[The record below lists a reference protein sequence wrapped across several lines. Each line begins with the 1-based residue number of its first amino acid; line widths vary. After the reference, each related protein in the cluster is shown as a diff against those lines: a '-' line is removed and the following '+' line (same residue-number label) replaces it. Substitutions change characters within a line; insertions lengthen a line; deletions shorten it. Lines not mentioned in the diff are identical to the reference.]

1 MACLGNS
8 NDLSFVVVRLVIV
21 VVGSRPPVT
30 ANFIRFVKFLL
41 TSYYRTADYLMG
53 LFLLDYG
60 AGNVQSLANTLDKL
74 GHSFNWITSPIDF
87 DDATVS
93 LLSYYPVFHL
103 EHPLQCVIFPGV
115 GAFQT
120 AVDGLTSRG
129 FLEPLR
135 RYIASGRPYFGI
147 CIGMQVLFQSSSEG
161 SAHGLGIIPSKIDIF
176 SSVDKTVPHMGWNSV
191 HLLDPKQDA
200 ANEGLDEALHYYFV
214 HSYRA
219 TYDPERE
226 PDAAQW
232 VHSVTQY
239 GQEIF
244 VATVRKDNVFG
255 CQFHPEKS
263 ADAGMR
269 LLDTWLRQPFS
280 TRKNSPTPVSRL
292 PFPPSPND
300 GLTKRIIAC
309 MDVRANDQ
317 GDLVVTK
324 GDQYDVRERG
334 PNTTTTTDLQQQP
347 GSLTRSSPSLSPDPD
362 SPLPPPATV
371 TAKVAGAVRNLGKPV
386 ALAARYY
393 AAGADELALLNITS
407 FRHSP
412 LRDQPMLAVVRAA
425 AATVFV
431 PLTIGGGIRDTVDP
445 DGTPR
450 SALEVAS
457 AYFRAGADKVSI
469 GSEAVYA
476 VERLRRASSGSGSG
490 YIIDAQSRRG
500 DSAIETIA
508 RAYGRQAV
516 VISIDP
522 KLVYVD
528 LSSYD
533 GPRKGELVLGSGE
546 EEGKAWWY
554 QCTVS
559 GGREARNLSV
569 VELAR
574 GAEILGAG
582 EILLNS
588 IDRDGTGRGFDI
600 DLVNIVRR
608 NVNIPVVASSGAGK
622 KEHFVDVFE
631 KTSVEAALAAG
642 IFHRGEVRID
652 GVKEALVERGIKA
665 RMNRTTC

>member
-1 MACLGNS
+1 
-8 NDLSFVVVRLVIV
+8 
-21 VVGSRPPVT
+21 
-30 ANFIRFVKFLL
+30 
-41 TSYYRTADYLMG
+41 
-53 LFLLDYG
+53 
-60 AGNVQSLANTLDKL
+60 
-74 GHSFNWITSPIDF
+74 
-87 DDATVS
+87 
-93 LLSYYPVFHL
+93 
-103 EHPLQCVIFPGV
+103 V

-135 RYIASGRPYFGI
+135 QYILSGRPYFGI

-161 SAHGLGIIPSKIDIF
+161 SVPGLGIIPSKIDLF
-176 SSVDKTVPHMGWNSV
+176 SSRDKTVPHMGWNSI
-191 HLLDPKQDA
+191 HLLDPQRDA
-200 ANEGLDEALHYYFV
+200 DEGLDEALHYYFV

-263 ADAGMR
+263 GDAGMR

-280 TRKNSPTPVSRL
+280 TQHRPTPAPRL
-292 PFPPSPND
+292 PFPSRPKD
-300 GLTKRIIAC
+300 GFTKRIIAC
-309 MDVRANDQ
+309 MDVRANDR

-324 GDQYDVRERG
+324 GDQYDVREKA
-334 PNTTTTTDLQQQP
+334 PTTANIPP
-347 GSLTRSSPSLSPDPD
+347 GSPPRTSSSLSPD
-362 SPLPPPATV
+362 SPPTTAV
-371 TAKVAGAVRNLGKPV
+371 TANIAGAVRNLGKPV

-450 SALEVAS
+450 SALEVAG

-476 VERLRRASSGSGSG
+476 VERLHISSASASASAST
-490 YIIDAQSRRG
+490 IDTAQGRRG
-500 DSAIETIA
+500 DGSSAIETIA
-508 RAYGRQAV
+508 HAYGRQAV
-516 VISIDP
+516 VVSIDP
-522 KLVYVD
+522 KRVYVD
-528 LSSYD
+528 ASSYD
-533 GPRKGELVLGSGE
+533 GPRRDELILGSGE
-546 EEGKAWWY
+546 EDGKAWWY

-559 GGREARNLSV
+559 GGREARDLSA

-622 KEHFVDVFE
+622 REHFVDVFE

-652 GVKEALVERGIKA
+652 EIKEALVERGINT
-665 RMNRTTC
+665 RMM

>member
-1 MACLGNS
+1 
-8 NDLSFVVVRLVIV
+8 
-21 VVGSRPPVT
+21 
-30 ANFIRFVKFLL
+30 
-41 TSYYRTADYLMG
+41 
-53 LFLLDYG
+53 
-60 AGNVQSLANTLDKL
+60 
-74 GHSFNWITSPIDF
+74 
-87 DDATVS
+87 
-93 LLSYYPVFHL
+93 
-103 EHPLQCVIFPGV
+103 
-115 GAFQT
+115 
-120 AVDGLTSRG
+120 
-129 FLEPLR
+129 
-135 RYIASGRPYFGI
+135 
-147 CIGMQVLFQSSSEG
+147 MQVLFQSSSEA
-161 SAHGLGIIPSKIDIF
+161 SIPGLGIIPSKIDAF
-176 SSVDKTVPHMGWNSV
+176 SNKDKTVPHMGWNSV
-191 HLLDPKQDA
+191 HLLDPQQDA
-200 ANEGLDEALHYYFV
+200 DDGLDEALHYYFV

-219 TYDPERE
+219 TYDPERD

-239 GQEIF
+239 GREVF
-244 VATVRKDNVFG
+244 VATVHKDNVFG

-263 ADAGMR
+263 GDAGMR
-269 LLDTWLRQPFS
+269 LLDTWLRQPVS
-280 TRKNSPTPVSRL
+280 ARHRPTPATRL
-292 PFPPSPND
+292 PFPPRPRD
-300 GLTKRIIAC
+300 GFTKRIIAC

-324 GDQYDVRERG
+324 GDQYDVREK
-334 PNTTTTTDLQQQP
+334 PPTTPAVPPP
-347 GSLTRSSPSLSPDPD
+347 GSPPSPSPSDASP
-362 SPLPPPATV
+362 SPPFAVSAT
-371 TAKVAGAVRNLGKPV
+371 VAGAVRNLGKPV

-450 SALEVAS
+450 SALEVAG

-476 VERLRRASSGSGSG
+476 VERLRAASSSTSEAKEG
-490 YIIDAQSRRG
+490 RG
-500 DSAIETIA
+500 DGSSAIETIA

-516 VISIDP
+516 VVSIDP
-522 KLVYVD
+522 RRVYVD
-528 LSSYD
+528 APSYD
-533 GPRKGELVLGSGE
+533 GPRKDELILGSGE

-559 GGREARNLSV
+559 GGREARDLSA

-588 IDRDGTGRGFDI
+588 IDRDGTGRGFDV

-608 NVNIPVVASSGAGK
+608 NVSVPVVASSGAGK
-622 KEHFVDVFE
+622 KQHFVDVFE
-631 KTSVEAALAAG
+631 KTNVEAALAAG
-642 IFHRGEVRID
+642 IFHRGEVRIEE
-652 GVKEALVERGIKA
+652 VKEMLIERGINA
-665 RMNRTTC
+665 RTTRPT

>member
-1 MACLGNS
+1 
-8 NDLSFVVVRLVIV
+8 
-21 VVGSRPPVT
+21 
-30 ANFIRFVKFLL
+30 
-41 TSYYRTADYLMG
+41 MG

-60 AGNVQSLANTLDKL
+60 AGNVQSLANTLGKL
-74 GHSFNWITSPIDF
+74 GHSFNWITSPADF

-93 LLSYYPVFHL
+93 LAICPSITRCSSRAS
-103 EHPLQCVIFPGV
+103 LQCIIFPGV
-115 GAFQT
+115 GAFQS

-135 RYIASGRPYFGI
+135 QYITSGRPYFGI

-161 SAHGLGIIPSKIDIF
+161 SAPGLGIIPSKIDIF
-176 SSVDKTVPHMGWNSV
+176 SSGDKTVPHMGWNSV
-191 HLLDPKQDA
+191 HLLDAKQDA
-200 ANEGLDEALHYYFV
+200 DEGLDEALHYYFV

-219 TYDPERE
+219 IYDPERE

-239 GQEIF
+239 GQEIL

-263 ADAGMR
+263 GDAGMR

-280 TRKNSPTPVSRL
+280 TQHRSTPTSRL
-292 PFPPSPND
+292 PFPPGPKD
-300 GLTKRIIAC
+300 GFTKRIIAC

-324 GDQYDVRERG
+324 GDQYDVREKA
-334 PNTTTTTDLQQQP
+334 PTTATTADLQP
-347 GSLTRSSPSLSPDPD
+347 GSPTRTSSSLSPD
-362 SPLPPPATV
+362 SPPSPPTAV

-425 AATVFV
+425 AETVFV
-431 PLTIGGGIRDTVDP
+431 PLTIGGGIRDTVEP

-450 SALEVAS
+450 SALEVAG

-476 VERLRRASSGSGSG
+476 VERLRASAAST
-490 YIIDAQSRRG
+490 IDAEGGRG
-500 DSAIETIA
+500 PRDGGGGNGAIETIA
-508 RAYGRQAV
+508 RVYGRQAV
-516 VISIDP
+516 VVSIDP
-522 KLVYVD
+522 KRVYVD
-528 LSSYD
+528 VSSYD
-533 GPRKGELVLGSGE
+533 GPRRDELILGSGE

-559 GGREARNLSV
+559 GGREARDLSV

-600 DLVNIVRR
+600 ELVNIVRR

-652 GVKEALVERGIKA
+652 EVKEALVERGINA
-665 RMNRTTC
+665 RMKRLMS

>member
-1 MACLGNS
+1 
-8 NDLSFVVVRLVIV
+8 
-21 VVGSRPPVT
+21 
-30 ANFIRFVKFLL
+30 
-41 TSYYRTADYLMG
+41 MG

-60 AGNVQSLANTLDKL
+60 AGNVQSLANTIAKL
-74 GHSFNWITSPIDF
+74 GHSFKWITSPADF
-87 DDATVS
+87 DDAT
-93 LLSYYPVFHL
+93 
-103 EHPLQCVIFPGV
+103 CVIFPGV

-135 RYIASGRPYFGI
+135 QYIASGRPYFGI

-161 SAHGLGIIPSKIDIF
+161 SVPGLGIIPSKIDIF
-176 SSVDKTVPHMGWNSV
+176 SNRDKTVPHMGWNSV
-191 HLLDPKQDA
+191 HLLDAKQDA
-200 ANEGLDEALHYYFV
+200 DEGLDEALHYYFV

-219 TYDPERE
+219 IYDPERE

-263 ADAGMR
+263 GDAGMR

-280 TRKNSPTPVSRL
+280 TQHRPTLASRL
-292 PFPPSPND
+292 PFPPGPKD

-324 GDQYDVRERG
+324 GDQYDVREKA
-334 PNTTTTTDLQQQP
+334 PTTTTADLQP
-347 GSLTRSSPSLSPDPD
+347 GSPTRTSSSLPPDSASSPPT
-362 SPLPPPATV
+362 TV

-425 AATVFV
+425 AETVFV

-450 SALEVAS
+450 SALEVAG

-476 VERLRRASSGSGSG
+476 VERLRLRASSAAN
-490 YIIDAQSRRG
+490 IIDAEGRRG
-500 DSAIETIA
+500 DGDGDGGNSAIETIA

-516 VISIDP
+516 VVSIDP
-522 KLVYVD
+522 KRVYVD
-528 LSSYD
+528 VSSYD
-533 GPRKGELVLGSGE
+533 GPRRDELILGSGEE

-559 GGREARNLSV
+559 GGREARDLSV

-600 DLVNIVRR
+600 ELVNIVRR

-631 KTSVEAALAAG
+631 KTNVEAALAAG

-652 GVKEALVERGIKA
+652 EVKEVLVERGINA
-665 RMNRTTC
+665 RMNRTTS